1 MMPRIPTVF
10 VSRVLSDDSPIRAV
24 TKNRGT
30 IVDESLID
38 ITPCTE
44 DIDIEQY
51 TWLFFY
57 SRNGVR
63 SFSKHY
69 STENVEGKK
78 IAALGTGTAE
88 ELRRI
93 GYTPDYI
100 GNGVAADIA
109 TEFPKLLNS
118 DKDSILF
125 LRATNS
131 LDTLY
136 KLLCNKIRC
145 TSTPIYQNTPIYQ
158 EYKETHDILVFTS
171 SLNVLAYIEKNRI
184 DSHVCIVIG
193 HPTYNT
199 LSEKGIKNIVLA
211 KSPSEQG
218 IAATLDDI
226 L

>member
-1 MMPRIPTVF
+1 MMPKIPTVF
-10 VSRVLSDDSPIRAV
+10 VSRALSENSPIRAV
-24 TKNRGT
+24 VKDRGT
-30 IVDESLID
+30 IVDQSLID

-44 DIDIEQY
+44 DIDIDQY

-63 SFSKHY
+63 CFY
-69 STENVEGKK
+69 ELYTIENVKGKK

-88 ELRRI
+88 ELRHL

-100 GNGVAADIA
+100 GNGMAEDIA
-109 TEFPKLLNS
+109 EEYPKLLNS
-118 DKDSILF
+118 DTDSILF

-136 KLLCNKIRC
+136 KLLKKKIRC
-145 TSTPIYQNTPIYQ
+145 SSTPIYRNTPIYQ
-158 EYKETHDILVFTS
+158 EYKKTHDVLVFTS

-184 DSHVCIVIG
+184 DSQVCIAIG
-193 HPTYNT
+193 HPTYKT

-211 KSPSEQG
+211 QSPSELG